1 MFLNTEIR
9 YQRGGEQGRL
19 QMVHQLPLPVSNNP
33 LLSVPSPMPPCLWEA
48 GYRASPVTGR
58 IWGYEAKPILAM
70 VHSRISG
77 DKRHTEFIWVESRV
91 LVPRDHMGN
100 RTCECHSMS
109 LVEETSREGG
119 PARQPGHMRLAR
131 LEEEESGKPIPISA
145 M

>member
-1 MFLNTEIR
+1 
-9 YQRGGEQGRL
+9 
-19 QMVHQLPLPVSNNP
+19 
-33 LLSVPSPMPPCLWEA
+33 
-48 GYRASPVTGR
+48 
-58 IWGYEAKPILAM
+58 M

-100 RTCECHSMS
+100 RMCECHSMS
-109 LVEETSREGG
+109 LEETSREGG
-119 PARQPGHMRLAR
+119 PASQPGHMRLAR